1 MKVQQK
7 LDMKDL
13 GIINTFEKITK
24 VLPIEFLENKGQLVF
39 IVKEDTAKK
48 AIGKGGEKIKRLSRL
63 LQKRVKIIE
72 LSKNPQ
78 TFVERLIYPIKLE
91 IIEQYEDTIMLRPT
105 SIEDKARLIGRN
117 STNIKF
123 MNSLLEKHY
132 KLRARI
138 V

>member
-1 MKVQQK
+1 M
-7 LDMKDL
+7 
-13 GIINTFEKITK
+13 GILSTFEKITR
-24 VLPIEFLENKGQLVF
+24 VHAIEFSENKGQLIF
-39 IVKEDTAKK
+39 IVKENTARR

-63 LQKRVKIIE
+63 LQKKVKILE

-91 IIEQYEDTIMLRPT
+91 IIEQHEDLLMLRPT
-105 SIEDKARLIGRN
+105 SLEDKARLIGRN
-117 STNIKF
+117 SANIKF
-123 MNSLLEKHY
+123 MNTLLEKHY